1 MIYYANN
8 GTVQNSNTAL
18 TSGWI
23 GPSVTPLT
31 NLNSGYRVDSKT
43 WFLVLILQK
52 LKNSEADCILRMYEV
67 DTGSFDIYDANTF
80 YSAVNTYS
88 SLNSTGP
95 TYKFE
100 YSTREAYASAINW
113 PSSAPLNATFW
124 HGLTVAMESNKSL
137 VETFNTYQG
146 KSSVRSPNCTS
157 DACQQAKVCWYEIW
171 ECGVGEGLP
180 AGVCKCA
187 ESLYWEELLSR

>member
-1 MIYYANN
+1 M
-8 GTVQNSNTAL
+8 QE
-18 TSGWI
+18 
-23 GPSVTPLT
+23 
-31 NLNSGYRVDSKT
+31 
-43 WFLVLILQK
+43 
-52 LKNSEADCILRMYEV
+52 LKNSDADFIPQMYEV
-67 DTGSFDIYDANTF
+67 DTGSFDIYDAYTF
-80 YSAVNTYS
+80 YSDVNTYS

-100 YSTREAYASAINW
+100 YSTREAYGSAINW

-157 DACQQAKVCWYEIW
+157 DACQQAKVCYMRSGSTALGKA
-171 ECGVGEGLP
+171 CPQGFASVQSPYTG
-180 AGVCKCA
+180 KNF
-187 ESLYWEELLSR
+187 